1 LSCTIWLSVTISFLT
16 WHRLTLRVIN
26 NFKGTYSICFGS
38 LQQTER
44 SITTLQNGMPMFCG
58 NTNRLFPQAYG
69 SLVIGFFLEGA
80 HCTVFFGDQVRDG
93 GSNPRRLSSSQPIRF
108 WSCSACARARVS
120 VVLNGKQSV
129 TWRLAYYSGKTAV

>member
-1 LSCTIWLSVTISFLT
+1 MSCTIWLSVAISFLT

-93 GSNPRRLSSSQPIRF
+93 GSNPRRLSSSLGAFTTGLQAHPHNVLAV
-108 WSCSACARARVS
+108 ACNPNYCHS
-120 VVLNGKQSV
+120 IIL
-129 TWRLAYYSGKTAV
+129 SGKEYSTP